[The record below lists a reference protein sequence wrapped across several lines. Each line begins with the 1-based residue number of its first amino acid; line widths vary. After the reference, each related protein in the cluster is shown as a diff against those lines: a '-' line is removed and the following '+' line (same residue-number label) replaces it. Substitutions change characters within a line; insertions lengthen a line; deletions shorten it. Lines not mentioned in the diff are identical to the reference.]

1 MENISLVFIVVG
13 FIITIIFIWLLFRDI
28 KAKSNVNEDLV
39 NWLKQVSDRVET
51 SSLRFD
57 SRLDQ
62 TMRDFNTRL
71 ENTSSVMSQV
81 QKSIGEFSEIGRS
94 MSDIQDLLKSPKLRG
109 NIGEHILETLLN
121 ESLPKAMYKK
131 QHTFSSGSTVDFVI
145 KTGKGLIPID
155 AKFPAENYQKYYK
168 AIDDITRKKAMSN
181 FIIDVKTHISAISS
195 KYVRPDEGTIDYAIM
210 YIPAESI
217 YYEIISNTKLYD
229 FSREKRVLL
238 VSPMSFYAYLRVI
251 LLSFEGERIEK
262 QAQEILGVLKS
273 LDREYQ
279 HTEKALT
286 LLQKHMTNAYNQLSH
301 VMQFFSRFGER
312 LEMSK
317 ILKSEHK
324 ELEKESPIKETT

>member
-1 MENISLVFIVVG
+1 
-13 FIITIIFIWLLFRDI
+13 
-28 KAKSNVNEDLV
+28 
-39 NWLKQVSDRVET
+39 
-51 SSLRFD
+51 
-57 SRLDQ
+57 
-62 TMRDFNTRL
+62 
-71 ENTSSVMSQV
+71 
-81 QKSIGEFSEIGRS
+81 
-94 MSDIQDLLKSPKLRG
+94 MSDF
-109 NIGEHILETLLN
+109 IL
-121 ESLPKAMYKK
+121 
-131 QHTFSSGSTVDFVI
+131 
-145 KTGKGLIPID
+145 
-155 AKFPAENYQKYYK
+155 
-168 AIDDITRKKAMSN
+168 
-181 FIIDVKTHISAISS
+181 DVKTHISEISS
-195 KYVRPDEGTIDYAIM
+195 KYIRPDEGTIDYAIM

-217 YYEIISNTKLYD
+217 YYEIISNTNLYD

-301 VMQFFSRFGER
+301 LIQFFSRFGER

-324 ELEKESPIKETT
+324 ALEKETSIKETS